1 MKKLTFE
8 QLKPTIVLAAVTTAV
23 AALLIVT
30 YNLTKDTIA
39 KTAEE
44 NTKKSLVEAMGSD
57 DFELLDDWSK
67 YNTEKPDE
75 IKTTAVGKDGS
86 AAFEIIVNGYASGG
100 IDIII
105 AIDEKGAVKRMNF
118 VAISETPGL
127 GSKVN
132 DGDFLSKFYGI
143 SDEAVIVKNEPEADG
158 EVQGITSATYSSK
171 GVANA
176 VNIALDAYKALKEG
190 GAL

>member
-57 DFELLDDWSK
+57 DFELLDNWSEF
-67 YNTEKPDE
+67 NTEKPDE
-75 IKTTAVGKDGS
+75 IKTTAIGKDGS
-86 AAFEIIVNGYASGG
+86 TAFEIVVNGYASGG

-143 SDEAVIVKNEPEADG
+143 SDEAVIVKNEPKADS